1 MEQLAFHLAPEA
13 AAVAQSWLRSLAS
26 ERRLAA
32 KSREAYA
39 TDLGQ
44 FGGFLAEHLGKAA
57 KIGDL
62 RDLEISDFRALSR
75 AASSAPCS

>member
-13 AAVAQSWLRSLAS
+13 AAVAQSWLQSLAS

-32 KSREAYA
+32 KSRVAYA
-39 TDLGQ
+39 SDVAQ

-57 KIGDL
+57 NVGDL
-62 RDLEISDFRALSR
+62 RDLEISAPG
-75 AASSAPCS
+75 SATRTNG